1 MGDNEMTMLTLE
13 NELRCRELLRRGKIV
28 LEAGTVADGRIYRLT
43 TDLLALVASIAA
55 QADNDAHE
63 NQDPLPVDM

>member
-1 MGDNEMTMLTLE
+1 MTTMLTLE
-13 NELRCRELLRRGKIV
+13 NELRCREILRRGKIV
-28 LEAGTVADGRIYRLT
+28 LEAGTVADGRIYTLT

-63 NQDPLPVDM
+63 NQDTLPQIDI